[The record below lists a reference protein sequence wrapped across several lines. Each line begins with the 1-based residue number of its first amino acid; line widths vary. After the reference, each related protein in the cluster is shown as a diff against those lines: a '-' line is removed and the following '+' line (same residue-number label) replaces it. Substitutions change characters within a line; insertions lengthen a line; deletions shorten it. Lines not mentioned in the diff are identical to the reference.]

1 MPRRAKRDRGEHNNH
16 ERWLI
21 SYADFIT
28 LLFAFFVAMYAIS
41 SVNEGKFRIFSQSLT
56 SAFGQAK
63 ASGPVMDDKEYL
75 QALVDRR
82 KARKQSE
89 AMQKIVKDLNL
100 VMGKLVQSG
109 LVNVKQTDRG
119 VEMEINA
126 SALFDVGEA
135 TINPEA
141 TSTLAEV
148 AKLLSDG
155 SESVLVEGFTDD
167 VPISTPRYPSNW
179 ELSAARASSVVR
191 LFIDHGVAAGRLT
204 AIGQAEKNPV
214 APNTS
219 PEGRARNRRIAV
231 IISPQPEPSVEPAQ
245 AM

>member
-1 MPRRAKRDRGEHNNH
+1 MPRRPKRDRGEHNNH

-56 SAFGQAK
+56 SAFGKAT
-63 ASGPVMDDKEYL
+63 ASGPVMDDREYL

-82 KARKQSE
+82 NTRKQNE

-109 LVNVKQTDRG
+109 LVNVKQTSRG

-135 TINPEA
+135 AINPDA
-141 TSTLAEV
+141 STTLAEV

-155 SESVLVEGFTDD
+155 TELIQVEGFTDD
-167 VPISTPRYPSNW
+167 IPISTPRYPSNW

-191 LFIDHGVAAGRLT
+191 LFIDHGVASGRLT
-204 AIGQAEKNPV
+204 AIGQAEKDPV

-231 IISPQPEPSVEPAQ
+231 IISPPPEPGGESVQ
-245 AM
+245 SM